1 MYLPIIEGVIRDFTQ
16 EAARAS
22 KYLVSS
28 TVDETSKYYLTV
40 SRYLFSRVYRGFF
53 LIWSIQKTPSV
64 RTSTLFYSMI
74 LSLTHIY
81 VQYTYMLYL

>member
-16 EAARAS
+16 EAARA
-22 KYLVSS
+22 
-28 TVDETSKYYLTV
+28 SKYYLTV